1 LNVRKQLAGSV
12 ATRRMQPDDSPALET
27 VFAGLSAQSRYRRFL
42 APTPRLPAS
51 MRRALLDLSDRHV
64 AFVAHGE
71 GTAIGIGRYVVMA
84 PGEIEI
90 ALEVV
95 DAWQRRGVGR
105 LLLERVVQAAADAGL
120 HRVVAIAA
128 PDNRAVMGLARAYFP
143 GVRLELRDR
152 TVWLSAALPTASVAA
167 A

>member
-1 LNVRKQLAGSV
+1 MNVRKQLAESV

-27 VFAGLSAQSRYRRFL
+27 VFAGMSPQSRYQRFL
-42 APTPRLPAS
+42 TPTPRLPAS

-64 AFVAHGE
+64 AFVAQCE
-71 GTAIGIGRYVVMA
+71 GTAIGIGRYVVTA

-90 ALEVV
+90 ALDVV

-105 LLLERVVQAAADAGL
+105 LLLERVVQAAVDAGM
-120 HRVVAIAA
+120 HRVVAIVA

-143 GVRLELRDR
+143 GVRVELRDR
-152 TVWLSAALPTASVAA
+152 MVWLSAALPAASVAA

>member
-1 LNVRKQLAGSV
+1 VRKQLTEAV
-12 ATRRMQPDDSPALET
+12 ATRRMEPDDSPALET
-27 VFAGLSAQSRYRRFL
+27 VFAGMSAQSRYQRFL
-42 APTPRLPAS
+42 TPTPRLSAS

-64 AFVAHGE
+64 AFVAE
-71 GTAIGIGRYVVMA
+71 CDGTAIGIGRYVVTA

-90 ALEVV
+90 ALDVV

-105 LLLERVVQAAADAGL
+105 LLLERVVEAAVDAGM

-128 PDNRAVMGLARAYFP
+128 PDNRAVIGLARACSP
-143 GVRLELRDR
+143 GVRIEVRDR
-152 TVWLSAALPTASVAA
+152 MVSLSAALPAASVAA